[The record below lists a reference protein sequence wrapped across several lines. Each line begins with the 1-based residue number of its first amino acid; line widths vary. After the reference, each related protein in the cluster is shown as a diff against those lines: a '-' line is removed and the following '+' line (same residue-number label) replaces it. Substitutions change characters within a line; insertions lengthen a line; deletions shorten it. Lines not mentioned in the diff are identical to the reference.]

1 MNGVH
6 SPPSHCIPKKKKG
19 AKQNLK
25 LGTLPDTDV
34 WHKIIH
40 KSSRSKKK
48 KKTKKDICEKC

>member
-19 AKQNLK
+19 EKQKKKPK
-25 LGTLPDTDV
+25 LGTLPDIDV

-40 KSSRSKKK
+40 
-48 KKTKKDICEKC
+48 TKVLGQIFIYLFICEKC